1 MKRSKKG
8 LIIGICALV
17 LVLVAGTV
25 AGILLMGKNG
35 GKPEDTKH
43 VHAYEVTEVVRETT
57 CTEDGIIL
65 LECSCG
71 NRKRTLERK

>member
-25 AGILLMGKNG
+25 AGILLMGKNS

-43 VHAYEVTEVVRETT
+43 HSLSREAPLPT
-57 CTEDGIIL
+57 I
-65 LECSCG
+65 
-71 NRKRTLERK
+71 